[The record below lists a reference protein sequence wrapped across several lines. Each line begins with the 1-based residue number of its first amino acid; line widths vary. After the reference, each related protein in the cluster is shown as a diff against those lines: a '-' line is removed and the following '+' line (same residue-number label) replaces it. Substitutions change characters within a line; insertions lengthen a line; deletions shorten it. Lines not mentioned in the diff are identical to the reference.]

1 MRCGI
6 VGYSPMSI
14 LFRRRPRAWLAGVAL
29 LFCAVS
35 VPAAQPVA
43 IGEVTVQ
50 STGDAGFAEA
60 MRIVLV
66 RLTGRRAAANDPAL
80 APLVR
85 DARRYVQI
93 VRPATGNSPPRITL
107 DAAAIER
114 ALLALEQPVWS
125 RERPLVLGVIATAPA
140 GADAAATRTA
150 LDNAALERGLPL
162 RLMSASSAGLT
173 AGTNVDATAALAAA
187 RRAGADVTL
196 LGEADGSEWQW
207 TLFDGVAPA
216 VFTGGV
222 TAGIEGAAD
231 TLAIGAQAAIA
242 QAVETTTVRVI
253 GVASLQD
260 YADVQRVL
268 AGLLGVRAV
277 GVRSVESDA
286 AIFDVQLPGGA
297 QGLQSALAGSTRL
310 RRDAAATGM
319 PTYRLQR

>member
-1 MRCGI
+1 MWCGI

-242 QAVETTTVRVI
+242 QAVETTTVRVV

-260 YADVQRVL
+260 YADVQRAL
-268 AGLLGVRAV
+268 AGLLGVRVV

>member
-1 MRCGI
+1 
-6 VGYSPMSI
+6 MSI

-196 LGEADGSEWQW
+196 LGEADGSECQW

-253 GVASLQD
+253 GLASLQD

-268 AGLLGVRAV
+268 AALLGVRAV

>member
-173 AGTNVDATAALAAA
+173 AGMNVDATAALAAA

-253 GVASLQD
+253 GLASLQD

-268 AGLLGVRAV
+268 AALLGVRAV